1 MIVSM
6 KYFNKLLHACPETV
20 EDHLPIFKHIYCV
33 LTRKQDIEYLLCQAP
48 GDYRTCTVPFRN
60 KRPKIYAKYAYA
72 YAYIRVCVYVYTHM
86 RMRICA
92 YTLCA
97 RMLISMYKLAG
108 LFFLLLIVDCSFND
122 PTLRHLKVHG
132 RMNKSCHAKESLH
145 VYFYRKY

>member
-1 MIVSM
+1 MIFS
-6 KYFNKLLHACPETV
+6 
-20 EDHLPIFKHIYCV
+20 
-33 LTRKQDIEYLLCQAP
+33 YLLKFYGLYTGLWSNLSYDLVEKHEHP
-48 GDYRTCTVPFRN
+48 LTLGTVPFRN

-72 YAYIRVCVYVYTHM
+72 YANIRVCVCVYTRM

-132 RMNKSCHAKESLH
+132 RMNKPCHAKESLH

>member
-1 MIVSM
+1 MINI
-6 KYFNKLLHACPETV
+6 KLRTYFLDICYWIDTFTCTIISYCLHFP
-20 EDHLPIFKHIYCV
+20 
-33 LTRKQDIEYLLCQAP
+33 
-48 GDYRTCTVPFRN
+48 CTVPFRN

-72 YAYIRVCVYVYTHM
+72 YAYIRICVCVYTRM

-132 RMNKSCHAKESLH
+132 RMNKSCRAKESLH

>member
-1 MIVSM
+1 MAS
-6 KYFNKLLHACPETV
+6 
-20 EDHLPIFKHIYCV
+20 
-33 LTRKQDIEYLLCQAP
+33 
-48 GDYRTCTVPFRN
+48 TVPFRN

-72 YAYIRVCVYVYTHM
+72 YIRVCVYTRM

-92 YTLCA
+92 YTLCV

-132 RMNKSCHAKESLH
+132 RMNKSFRAKESLH

>member
-1 MIVSM
+1 MIQ
-6 KYFNKLLHACPETV
+6 Y
-20 EDHLPIFKHIYCV
+20 
-33 LTRKQDIEYLLCQAP
+33 
-48 GDYRTCTVPFRN
+48 TVPFRN
-60 KRPKIYAKYAYA
+60 KCPKIYAKYAYA
-72 YAYIRVCVYVYTHM
+72 YAYIRVCVYM

-132 RMNKSCHAKESLH
+132 RMNKSCRAKESLH

>member
-1 MIVSM
+1 MDNWCWSRRVR
-6 KYFNKLLHACPETV
+6 YQRADLYC
-20 EDHLPIFKHIYCV
+20 LPVRIF
-33 LTRKQDIEYLLCQAP
+33 
-48 GDYRTCTVPFRN
+48 GDYYKWAYTVPLRN

-72 YAYIRVCVYVYTHM
+72 YAYIRVCVCVYTRMRM

-132 RMNKSCHAKESLH
+132 RMNKSCRAKESLH

>member
-1 MIVSM
+1 MCILEKLNFKISQGSM
-6 KYFNKLLHACPETV
+6 PLDPLVYSCLPRSNLQYRSEISVPKYTQN
-20 EDHLPIFKHIYCV
+20 
-33 LTRKQDIEYLLCQAP
+33 TRM
-48 GDYRTCTVPFRN
+48 RT
-60 KRPKIYAKYAYA
+60 YA
-72 YAYIRVCVYVYTHM
+72 YAYIRVCVCVYTRM
-86 RMRICA
+86 RMCICA

-132 RMNKSCHAKESLH
+132 RMNKSCRAKESLH

>member
-1 MIVSM
+1 MFSTWLQGDTSLIF
-6 KYFNKLLHACPETV
+6 YCWNFLALLTTQSFFQ
-20 EDHLPIFKHIYCV
+20 HLKIKI
-33 LTRKQDIEYLLCQAP
+33 AS
-48 GDYRTCTVPFRN
+48 TVPFRN

-72 YAYIRVCVYVYTHM
+72 YAYIRVCVCVYTRM

-132 RMNKSCHAKESLH
+132 RMNKSCRAKESLH